1 MALHAADLAGASGQ
15 RAIELMALHAAAR
28 FGDKT
33 CLPRIVEVA
42 AEIGGPLAAVDAA
55 HATGLMNNDAAA
67 VFSASREFERI
78 GALLSAADAAA
89 QAAALFDAAGQR
101 RHSLEAAA
109 AADRLGKE
117 CGGLQ
122 TPALMATSQ
131 PLPLSRRE
139 REIAHLVVRGLSN
152 REIAERL
159 VVSTRTV
166 EGHLYRMYLKL
177 NVTSREELRDV
188 IHRALDDDGP
198 G

>member
-1 MALHAADLAGASGQ
+1 
-15 RAIELMALHAAAR
+15 
-28 FGDKT
+28 
-33 CLPRIVEVA
+33 
-42 AEIGGPLAAVDAA
+42 
-55 HATGLMNNDAAA
+55 MNNDAAA
-67 VFSASREFERI
+67 VFSASHEFERI

-89 QAAALFDAAGQR
+89 QAAALFEEAGKR

-109 AADRLGKE
+109 ADDRLAKE
-117 CGGLQ
+117 CGGLK

-139 REIAHLVVRGLSN
+139 REIAQLVVRGMSN
-152 REIAERL
+152 RDIAERL

-188 IHRALDDDGP
+188 VRRAFDDDGP